1 MEEQQLQKNQ
11 SVLLRLKSRIMNVN
25 QLVGDAKKLQS
36 ENQIIKEQSDQ
47 RERIMLVEKQQ
58 AESLRQILEQKL
70 EDQKVLYYYV

>member
-1 MEEQQLQKNQ
+1 
-11 SVLLRLKSRIMNVN
+11 MNVN

-70 EDQKVLYYYV
+70 EDQKVLFYYA